1 MATDLFDQLSETE
14 VPPPPVEFDQRLH
27 GRLNSTLVFSHVVE
41 LMVKAIPFALLHFFQ
56 AVGGL
61 LMMSATGRYEV
72 KSKDAD

>member
-27 GRLNSTLVFSHVVE
+27 GRLNATLVE
-41 LMVKAIPFALLHFFQ
+41 LMVKAIPFAMLHFFQ